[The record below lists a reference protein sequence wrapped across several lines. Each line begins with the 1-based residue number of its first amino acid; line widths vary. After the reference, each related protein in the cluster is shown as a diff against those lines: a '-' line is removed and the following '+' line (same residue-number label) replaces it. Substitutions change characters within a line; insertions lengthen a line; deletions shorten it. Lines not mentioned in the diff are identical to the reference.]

1 MTKYFPQNT
10 ITRVNNLQHLDNLT
24 RAVSKIVK
32 NCHKLLFCV
41 SMHVVCCLIR
51 RSRICLTEL
60 NWDYVSN
67 FIFFPT
73 TTCMSTSKMN
83 ICHPTT
89 KSASNIQCLFQ
100 SPGRSSYFKWPAWH
114 VSPPVSAWWP
124 GCKWCPGCQG
134 WPGHNRG
141 LQGVLLPMLPGYQGY
156 HSDTARLGISRG

>member
-60 NWDYVSN
+60 NWDYVTSS
-67 FIFFPT
+67 FFPPQLA
-73 TTCMSTSKMN
+73 CQRHKWIFAIQLQNQPPMFSVS
-83 ICHPTT
+83 
-89 KSASNIQCLFQ
+89 SNLLAAALILNDQQ
-100 SPGRSSYFKWPAWH
+100 GRH

-134 WPGHNRG
+134 WPGHNG
-141 LQGVLLPMLPGYQGY
+141 GHQGVLLPVLPGYQGY
-156 HSDTARLGISRG
+156 HSDTARLGINRG